1 MGSKGLRLENRIAI
15 VTGAGQGIGKA
26 IALRLAKEGAK
37 VAVTDVS
44 GKEVETA
51 KEIGDLGG
59 EALPLKLD
67 VTKYQEA
74 QDAARQVWEKFG
86 RIDVLVNN
94 AGVYPFRSFD
104 EMEEGDWDRVLQ
116 INLKGTFNCTKAVLP
131 YMKKQGYGRIINISS
146 VAGTVVGFMNLS
158 HYCAS
163 KAGIVG
169 LTKGLA
175 LEVAKHGIC
184 VNAVAPGPIETP
196 GAVSA
201 GKEALEALKQMIPI
215 GRLGKPEEV
224 ASIVLFLASE
234 ESSLITGQVIVADG
248 GYTLQ

>member
-1 MGSKGLRLENRIAI
+1 MSLENRIAI

-51 KEIGDLGG
+51 KEIRDLGG

-169 LTKGLA
+169 FTKGLA

-201 GKEALEALKQMIPI
+201 GKEAFEALKQMIPI

-234 ESSLITGQVIVADG
+234 ESSLITGQVVIADG

>member
-1 MGSKGLRLENRIAI
+1 MRVKGKVAV

-26 IALRLAKEGAK
+26 IAIALAREGAR
-37 VAVTDVS
+37 VAVTDIS

-51 KEIGDLGG
+51 REVSEIGT
-59 EALPLKLD
+59 EALALRLD
-67 VTKYQEA
+67 VTNYREA
-74 QDAARQVWEKFG
+74 QNVARQVFERFG
-86 RIDVLVNN
+86 RIDILVNN
-94 AGVYPFRSFD
+94 AGVYPFKSFD
-104 EMEEGDWDRVLQ
+104 DMDEGNWDRVIS

-131 YMKKQGYGRIINISS
+131 YMKAQFYGKIINISS
-146 VAGTVVGFMNLS
+146 IAGTVVGFMNLS

-169 LTKGLA
+169 FTKGLA
-175 LEVAKHGIC
+175 LEVARYGIC

-196 GAVSA
+196 GVQSA
-201 GKEALEALKQMIPI
+201 GKEVQELLKRTMPI
-215 GRLGKPEEV
+215 GRLGRPEEI
-224 ASIVLFLASE
+224 ASLVVFLASD

>member
-1 MGSKGLRLENRIAI
+1 MRLENRIAI

-51 KEIGDLGG
+51 KEIKDLGG

-169 LTKGLA
+169 FTKGLA
-175 LEVAKHGIC
+175 LEVAKHGIY

-201 GKEALEALKQMIPI
+201 GKEAFEALKQMIPI